1 LHLVFH
7 DFALDGRRRELRRSG
22 ALVALEPK
30 VFDLL
35 AYLIDHRDRVISRD
49 ELISVIWEGRIVSE
63 SALASCINAARAAI
77 GDNGDEQRLIKTFPR
92 KGIRFVGT
100 VQEDDAEPQTPAK
113 ASAAESGSPVAVA
126 DRPSIAVL
134 PFQNLSSEPEQDYFV
149 DGVVGDIISDLS
161 RIKWL
166 FVTARNSSFVYKGK
180 AVDVKQV
187 ARDLGVRY
195 ILEGSVRKV
204 GDRVRIAAE
213 LIEAQTGVHLWAERY
228 DRLYDDIFAL
238 QDELT
243 MSVIGAIEPNLRK
256 IEIERVR
263 RKRPE
268 SLDAYDLALQAL
280 PYTYSHRAEDADHAI
295 PLLKRALELEPGY
308 PAAHASLAWCY
319 HFLFRLG
326 LRAED
331 REAAIRHAHAAIV
344 DGDDATALGI
354 AGFVISMDERDYA
367 TGLELFERAL
377 NLSASNIFALSC
389 SALILAFGGNLDRAI
404 ERAERALRLS
414 PFDSLNYLSNNALVV
429 ANLISRRHEEAHE
442 AARRSV
448 QLNPQ
453 FSVCRAFLAAAL
465 IGMGRVDEAKAE
477 AQRVLTLEPTF
488 TINRFLTVAGFAP
501 DVFAVLSKAWQ
512 KAGLPMD

>member
-1 LHLVFH
+1 LRLVFH
-7 DFALDGRRRELRRSG
+7 DFALDGKRRELRRSG

-49 ELISVIWEGRIVSE
+49 ELISVVWDGRIISE
-63 SALASCINAARAAI
+63 SALASCINAARAAV
-77 GDNGDEQRLIKTFPR
+77 GDSGGEQRLIKTLPR
-92 KGIRFVGT
+92 KGIRFVGS
-100 VQEDDAEPQTPAK
+100 VREDDAASR
-113 ASAAESGSPVAVA
+113 ASAEASALEAGQTLVVA

-134 PFQNLSSEPEQDYFV
+134 PFHNISSDPEQEYFV

-187 ARDLGVRY
+187 ARELGVRY

-204 GDRVRIAAE
+204 ADRVRIAAE

-228 DRLYDDIFAL
+228 DRRYDDIFAL

-243 MSVIGAIEPNLRK
+243 LSVIGAIEPNLRK
-256 IEIERVR
+256 FEIERVR

-295 PLLKRALELEPGY
+295 PLLTRALEIEPGY

-326 LRAED
+326 LRPED
-331 REAAIRHAHAAIV
+331 RDAAIRHAHAAIA

-367 TGLELFERAL
+367 TGLDLFERAL
-377 NLSASNIFALSC
+377 SLSGSNIFALSC
-389 SALILAFGGNLDRAI
+389 SALILAFGGKIDLAI

-414 PFDSLNYLSNNALVV
+414 PFNYLSNNALVV
-429 ANLISRRHEEAHE
+429 AHLVNRRHEEAHE

-465 IGMGRVDEAKAE
+465 IGIGHVDQANAE

-488 TINRFLTVAGFAP
+488 TIKRFLTVAGFAP